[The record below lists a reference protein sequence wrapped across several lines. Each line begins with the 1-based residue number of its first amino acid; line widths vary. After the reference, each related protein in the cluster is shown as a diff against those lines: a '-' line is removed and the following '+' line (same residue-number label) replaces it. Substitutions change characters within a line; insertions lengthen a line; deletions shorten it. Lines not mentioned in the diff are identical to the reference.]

1 MIAYDG
7 QHVPTNIKL
16 NRETKQQIR
25 VEGAALINADGRLI
39 TIFKHDLPMLENAN
53 PILKVDRLSC
63 N

>member
-53 PILKVDRLSC
+53 YKPKAETSAC
-63 N
+63 A